1 MSLPSARSE
10 TFGASYFP
18 MMRAIFTVQVYSCPA
33 VRPVSVF
40 LRISPAW
47 FFIRSGNKLDGAG
60 AGVNQIKIV
69 PGRSGLPVI
78 PVIALK
84 VG

>member
-1 MSLPSARSE
+1 MPGSQTYQRLFEDLA
-10 TFGASYFP
+10 G
-18 MMRAIFTVQVYSCPA
+18 MV
-33 VRPVSVF
+33 
-40 LRISPAW
+40 
-47 FFIRSGNKLDGAG
+47 FIRSGNKLDGAG